1 MKIPT
6 PRQLPSGK
14 WFVRIRVGDFDQSR
28 TFNTEKE
35 ATEWAT
41 FTKADYKIHGSK
53 LTPYAKWSTAELVEE
68 YLNDKNLSDSTRKTY
83 RNALDKFGVAV
94 KMPFNSVKNWQYI
107 IRKADVSPNTLQTYW
122 KKLVA
127 VWHYF
132 GLSIPRVDLPKA
144 KPKVKEYIE
153 PDELPLFL
161 EAIDGHR
168 NEIYFL
174 LMLSSLRINEA
185 LNITKDDLKKD
196 GIHVRGTKTDSS
208 DRFIPYLFPKIRG
221 LELVETSERTLRRDL
236 VKICEDL
243 NFPILSPH
251 SLRITFASI
260 MYQNHVPDR
269 IVMKMGG
276 WSSLKTMH
284 DIYIRISEK
293 DVLDYGNIVSDF
305 IANSLPKHCQNK

>member
-6 PRQLPSGK
+6 PKQLPSGK
-14 WFVRIRVGDFDQSR
+14 WFIRVRVGDNDQSR

-35 ATEWAT
+35 ALDWAT
-41 FTKADYKIHGSK
+41 FIKADYRQNGSA
-53 LTPYAKWSTAELVEE
+53 LSSYAKWSTVDLVEE
-68 YLNDKNLSDSTRKTY
+68 YLNVKELSPSTRKTY

-107 IRKADVSPNTLQTYW
+107 IKKSDVSPNTLQTYW

-132 GLSIPRVDLPKA
+132 GLTIPRVELPKA

-153 PDELPLFL
+153 PDELPRFL
-161 EAIDGHR
+161 KAIEGHR

-185 LNITKDDLKKD
+185 LSVTKDDLKPD
-196 GIHVRGTKTDSS
+196 GIHVRGTKTENA
-208 DRFIPYLFPKIRG
+208 DRFIPYLFPKIKG
-221 LELVETSERTLRRDL
+221 LELVKTSERTLRKDL
-236 VKICEDL
+236 DKICKEND
-243 NFPILSPH
+243 FPKLSPH
-251 SLRITFASI
+251 SLRIAFASI
-260 MYQNHVPDR
+260 MYRNQVPDR

-276 WSSLKTMH
+276 WGSLQAMH
-284 DIYIRISEK
+284 QVYVRISEK
-293 DVLDYGNIVSDF
+293 DVLDYGNVVADF
-305 IANSLPKHCQNK
+305 IANSLPE